1 MIILYNTDMNEQFNI
16 ERKRNTNLTYNCM
29 LVTFLIFHKCHE
41 VYDDLTTMISRYLMN
56 QLTGEMTQVD
66 TDNNG
71 KLRNT
76 HNA

>member
-1 MIILYNTDMNEQFNI
+1 
-16 ERKRNTNLTYNCM
+16 M